1 MVNTNNINIKDL
13 NCAIEEYQ
21 KKIDNLNHLIEFYK
35 NNYETPFDNVKAQ
48 KEVDKLTQLITWL
61 LTLKEYISE

>member
-1 MVNTNNINIKDL
+1 MTNTNNININDL

-35 NNYETPFDNVKAQ
+35 NDYETPFDDVKAQ
-48 KEVDKLTQLITWL
+48 KEVDKLTQLTTWL